1 MRRALLILAL
11 TLGPVCLNGQAAPQ
25 NKHPQQAWPTV
36 FAPETEMGFEN
47 AKPPSDAVLDALMKS
62 PEVAETDGDDKK
74 PDRESMRKSFQVVP
88 VSLGGS
94 NEEDFIVLGGGDYT
108 GADSH
113 WFWIVRVKQ
122 GKGQVLLFTPGLV
135 VEILK
140 RKTNG
145 YYDIRM
151 SWGGNSGTI
160 TRIFRYS
167 DPTYKPATEHSQG
180 PQP

>member
-1 MRRALLILAL
+1 MRRARLISAV
-11 TLGPVCLNGQAAPQ
+11 TLEFVCLLGFAAAQ
-25 NKHPQQAWPTV
+25 NKRPQQTRPTV
-36 FAPETEMGFEN
+36 FAPEMDRGFEN
-47 AKPPSDAVLDALMKS
+47 AKPPSDAVLDALMMS
-62 PEVAETDGDDKK
+62 PEVAETGDDDKEL
-74 PDRESMRKSFQVVP
+74 DRESMRKSFQVVP
-88 VSLGGS
+88 VDLGDT
-94 NEEDFIVLGGGDYT
+94 NEEDYVVLGGGNYH

-122 GKGQVLLFTPGLV
+122 GKGGGLLFTPGLA

-151 SWGGNSGTI
+151 GWGGMSGTI
-160 TRIFRYS
+160 TRIFRYAGT
-167 DPTYKPATEHSQG
+167 TYKLASERSEV